1 MNKDAVVA
9 TIIGFGI
16 GLVITSAFIL
26 GPNLVKSLPKISLPT
41 ISFPKKNL
49 PPMPTPTPT
58 VSTLTIDAPIADTIE
73 SSTSILVSGTSAKDA
88 TVVVE
93 GLVDEVVV
101 TVNGEG
107 KYAGKVTL
115 VEGKNE
121 INVTSYAN
129 GKTQKQS
136 VIVFYTPEKF

>member
-26 GPNLVKSLPKISLPT
+26 GPDLVKSIPKL
-41 ISFPKKNL
+41 SFPKS
-49 PPMPTPTPT
+49 TPTPT
-58 VSTLTIDAPIADTIE
+58 VTPPLSVLTIDAPIADTIE
-73 SSTSILVSGTSAKDA
+73 ASSSILVSGTSPKDA
-88 TVVVE
+88 TVVIE
-93 GLVDEVVV
+93 GIVDEVVV